1 MGKTTTALSRR
12 SVQGWPTDQ
21 KAAAAIVPAATPAA
35 RAARKMECTGALTS
49 EVGRAPQR
57 AELGALRARRSGN
70 SLTAASSA
78 PYGGAVSIAGREPTR
93 SRSLFPATV
102 GLAALA
108 SAWIPTRPS
117 PFALGGD
124 AEMLLHPLLT
134 DAFRQPRVG
143 RLPLWT
149 TGRWGGSPPPFAPS
163 RATSWP
169 PTSTM
174 RIRPAV
180 GHRAA
185 AARGGSPPVRA
196 GRRGDLRASRSPQL
210 RRPAGRGPPSRP
222 AGDRLP

>member
-134 DAFRQPRVG
+134 DAFRQLRVG

-149 TGRWGGSPPPFAPS
+149 TGRWGGSPLIGDPEAGALYPPLP
-163 RATSWP
+163 
-169 PTSTM
+169 
-174 RIRPAV
+174 RIRAHDLSALASARRLPVPA
-180 GHRAA
+180 
-185 AARGGSPPVRA
+185 P
-196 GRRGDLRASRSPQL
+196 RSPVDGHGL
-210 RRPAGRGPPSRP
+210 VPPADRRPPDGGGRNRHPR
-222 AGDRLP
+222 AR